1 MLVDILVAYS
11 PLDYKHIRWQQV
23 IKQALS
29 HWAVFCLEAQY
40 YVLQLKQMETK
51 WYKYYIN
58 NHLFGSETYSPK
70 CCFFCM
76 YLPKTFLPL

>member
-11 PLDYKHIRWQQV
+11 PLYYKHIRWQRV

-40 YVLQLKQMETK
+40 YVLQLKQIETK
-51 WYKYYIN
+51 
-58 NHLFGSETYSPK
+58 
-70 CCFFCM
+70 
-76 YLPKTFLPL
+76 